1 MSNKYREIFFF
12 ILIAIPFNFLIK
24 NYELRKLKFFQFRK
38 NLIKINISHKDLVY
52 LNLFYQNSFFYEKEF
67 LRYKS
72 EKIYKINMKN
82 SDDNDFDN
90 TIKKIIIN
98 SDEYEDHIITGETSY
113 NLAVILFI
121 FKNLFNL

>member
-1 MSNKYREIFFF
+1 
-12 ILIAIPFNFLIK
+12 
-24 NYELRKLKFFQFRK
+24 
-38 NLIKINISHKDLVY
+38 LVY